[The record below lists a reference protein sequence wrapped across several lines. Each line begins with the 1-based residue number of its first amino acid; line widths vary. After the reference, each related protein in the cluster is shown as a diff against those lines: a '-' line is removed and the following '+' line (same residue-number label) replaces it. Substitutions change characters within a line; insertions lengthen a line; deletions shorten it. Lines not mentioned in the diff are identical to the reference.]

1 MSKRKRHWLWN
12 VLIVLTLI
20 VCSLVFVAHY
30 KNWHELEE
38 GRLRIL
44 SGIYYQKI
52 PMTDL
57 DSVILVDKLPE
68 MERSSGFSWM
78 AKEKGVFRD
87 TVTNSKVYV
96 FVDDLR
102 QQKIKMVYQDSL
114 KTFLNLQDSLQTQK
128 LYAIL
133 HKELSENHESSN

>member
-1 MSKRKRHWLWN
+1 MWN

-30 KNWHELEE
+30 KNWHKIKE
-38 GRLRIL
+38 GKLRIL
-44 SGIYYQKI
+44 SGIYYQQI
-52 PMTDL
+52 PISEL
-57 DSVILVDKLPE
+57 DSVVLVDKLPE

-87 TVTNSKVYV
+87 TILKCKVYV

-102 QQKIKMVYQDSL
+102 QQKIKVVYQDSL
-114 KTFLNLQDSLQTQK
+114 QTFINLPDSLQTQK

-133 HKELSENHESSN
+133 QMELSKKP